1 MSIYLSNLE
10 QLIEYKPIAIAPD
23 TLLIEA
29 IALMSNGSGCVLI
42 VIDKKPIGI
51 LTKGDVVRFVAN
63 KVNLATTTVDTVMT
77 QPVLSITRSRLCNIE
92 VVWSFLQKNQVSYI
106 PIVGDKQELIG
117 VINSSSL
124 IQSLKLPKL
133 ECPSSNNIDS
143 QKEHRSFHKTNTVD
157 LRRFFQ
163 ITPSMLCIAG
173 FDGYFKLV
181 NPAFSEILG
190 FTQTEL
196 LAEPFISF
204 VHPEDRAATIFEV
217 ENLMAGKT
225 TISFENRYRTQNG
238 DYRWLLW
245 TAKSYLAE
253 KIICAA
259 AQDITERKKTEQALK
274 ESEFRWQLALRG
286 ANDGLWD
293 WNVKTNE
300 VFFSR
305 RWKEMLGFADNEI
318 GNTLEEWTKRVHP
331 EDINWVTQLIQSH
344 FARKTPFY
352 ISEHRV
358 LCKDGSYK
366 WILDR
371 GQALWD
377 EKGNVVRMTG
387 SHTDISD
394 RKRAEIQLKQ
404 ERDFSNAIINTV
416 GALIAVLDRQG
427 TIINFNR
434 TCEQITGYSFKEVR
448 GKQIWDF
455 LIAPEE
461 KEAVRAVFRRLIA
474 GQIPNN
480 YNNYWVAKD
489 GSRSLISWSNT
500 ALFNNR
506 GNVEFIIATGIDI
519 TEQQKVWHK
528 LEHQYQQTKLLAE
541 ITHKIR
547 MSIDLQEILQTAV
560 TEIQHL
566 LACDR
571 VLIVKIQ
578 ANNTAL
584 PIKESVLKGFTPML
598 GYELADPLLVGDY
611 LEKYRQGKI
620 LAIDNLAVAP
630 IDSEIK
636 QLLEQFQV
644 QAKLVVPILSQSK
657 LRGLLV
663 IHQCQNPRQWQDE
676 EIRLLNQL
684 ANQLGVALSQAHL
697 LNDLEE
703 LVSER
708 TTELTNLNQ
717 VLQEEIAE
725 HRRTEAALRE
735 NQQKLTGILDNA
747 DEAIISI
754 DEQQNIQLFNKG
766 AEKIFGYQA
775 QEVMG
780 QPLDILLPDAFRQA
794 HRQYI
799 DRFGQSPETARIMA
813 ERSNNVCGL
822 RKQGQ
827 KFPAEASIAKL
838 WTKDGLVFT
847 VMLKDITEQQQAKEK
862 LQASQ
867 ALLTKA
873 EKIAKMGSWEYN
885 SIDKQLSWSEELFEI
900 LEFSPPAIPPY
911 SKILEWIHPED
922 LLLVTNTF
930 RQGRK
935 NGKLWQC
942 HFRWVSRYGTI
953 KYLESR
959 GEPTVDSQGKV
970 LKIGG
975 TIMDISDRIKA
986 EKASQRSEKQLK
998 LITDALPILIAYIDD
1013 RQRYRY
1019 NNQTYETWFGKS
1031 RSELRGLSIAALFGE
1046 NNYQKML
1053 PYIKTALEGKTVTF
1067 EIQFDRQQSNAHWVN
1082 ATYVPDID
1090 SEGGIKGFFSMMNDI
1105 TERKEVEQMK
1115 SEFISIAS
1123 HEMRTPLTSIHGVI
1137 RLLCAD
1143 RLGELSP
1150 SGREMANL
1158 ALRNSER
1165 LVNLVNDILDL
1176 ERMESGRD
1184 EINKQL
1190 CNSGEL
1196 IQQAIDAI
1204 GSMAQANRITIET
1217 NSSSIEFQGDRDLL
1231 VQTLINLL
1239 SNAIKFSP
1247 AGSKVWITARQ
1258 KEEEVLF
1265 TVRDRGRGIPSD
1277 KLEIIFERFQQVDAS
1292 DSRKKGGTGL
1302 GLAICRHIVE
1312 QHGGKIWVESVYGK
1326 GSTFFFT
1333 LPFVTT

>member
-10 QLIEYKPIAIAPD
+10 QLIEYDPIAIAPD

-29 IALMSNGSGCVLI
+29 IALMSNGSDCVLI
-42 VIDKKPIGI
+42 VINKKPIGI
-51 LTKGDVVRFVAN
+51 LTKGDVVRLVAK
-63 KVNLATTTVDTVMT
+63 KVNLASTTVETVMT
-77 QPVLSITRSRLCNIE
+77 QPVLSITRARLYNIE
-92 VVWSFLQKNQVSYI
+92 VVWSFLQQNKVSYI

-124 IQSLKLPKL
+124 IQFLRSPKL
-133 ECPSSNNIDS
+133 EFALNNSIYS
-143 QKEHRSFHKTNTVD
+143 QKKLQSFHQTNTVD
-157 LRRFFQ
+157 LARFFQ

-173 FDGYFKLV
+173 FDGYFKLI

-217 ENLMAGKT
+217 ENLIAGKT
-225 TISFENRYRTQNG
+225 TISFENRYSTKNG

-245 TAKSYLAE
+245 TAKSYLEE

-259 AQDITERKKTEQALK
+259 ARDITERKKTEQALK

-318 GNTLEEWTKRVHP
+318 DHTLEEWTKRVHP
-331 EDINWVTQLIQSH
+331 EDINWVTQLIQNH

-358 LCKDGSYK
+358 QCKDGSYK

-387 SHTDISD
+387 SHTDISA

-427 TIINFNR
+427 TIMNFNR
-434 TCEQITGYSFKEVR
+434 TCEQITGYSFQEVR
-448 GKQIWDF
+448 GKQIWEF

-480 YNNYWVAKD
+480 YNNYWVTKD
-489 GSRSLISWSNT
+489 GSRRLISWSNT

-506 GNVEFIIATGIDI
+506 GNVEFIITTGIDI

-528 LEHQYQQTKLLAE
+528 LEHQYRQTKLLAE

-547 MSIDLQEILQTAV
+547 MSIDLQEILQTTV

-578 ANNTAL
+578 AHNTAL
-584 PIKESVLKGFTPML
+584 FIKESVTLGITPML
-598 GYELADPLLVGDY
+598 GYEIADPLLVGDY

-620 LAIDNLAVAP
+620 LAINNLAVAP

-644 QAKLVVPILSQSK
+644 QAKLVVPILGQSK

-697 LNDLEE
+697 LKDLEE

-717 VLQEEIAE
+717 VLQAEIAE
-725 HRRTEAALRE
+725 HRKTEAALRE

-775 QEVMG
+775 REVRG
-780 QPLDILLPDAFRQA
+780 QPLDILLPNAFRQA
-794 HRQYI
+794 HRQHI

-813 ERSNNVCGL
+813 QRRGNVYGL

-827 KFPAEASIAKL
+827 EFPAEASIAKL

-862 LQASQ
+862 LQASK
-867 ALLTKA
+867 ALLSKA
-873 EKIAKMGSWEYN
+873 EKIAKMGSWEYS

-911 SKILEWIHPED
+911 SKILERIHPED

-935 NGKLWQC
+935 NGQLWQF

-970 LKIGG
+970 LKVGG

-986 EKASQRSEKQLK
+986 EKAFQRSEKQLR
-998 LITDALPILIAYIDD
+998 LITDALPVLIAYIDNQ
-1013 RQRYRY
+1013 QRYRY
-1019 NNQTYETWFGKS
+1019 NNQTYETWFGKP
-1031 RSELRGLSIAALFGE
+1031 RSELKGLSIAALFGKD
-1046 NNYQKML
+1046 NYQKIL

-1067 EIQFDRQQSNAHWVN
+1067 EIEFARQQGNAHWVN

-1090 SEGGIKGFFSMMNDI
+1090 SEGAIKGFFSMMNDI

-1137 RLLCAD
+1137 KLLCAE

-1158 ALRNSER
+1158 ALRNSDR

-1196 IQQAIDAI
+1196 IEQALDAVS
-1204 GSMAQANRITIET
+1204 SMAQAHRITFET

-1247 AGSKVWITARQ
+1247 EGSQVWITAEQ
-1258 KEEEVLF
+1258 KDEEVLF

-1277 KLEIIFERFQQVDAS
+1277 KLEMIFERFQQVDAS

-1312 QHGGKIWVESVYGK
+1312 QHGGNIWVESVYGE
-1326 GSTFFFT
+1326 GSIFFFT